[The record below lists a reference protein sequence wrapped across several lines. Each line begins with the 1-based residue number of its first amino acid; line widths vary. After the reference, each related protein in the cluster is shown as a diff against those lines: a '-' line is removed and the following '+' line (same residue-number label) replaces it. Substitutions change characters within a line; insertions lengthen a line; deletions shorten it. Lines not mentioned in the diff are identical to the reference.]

1 MCFGKLFHL
10 ILMHFYFLYSMLWDM
25 FSKNQFFFF
34 LKRCFFFFRF
44 SIDIIWFSIN
54 RNPFEKFSKPLPG
67 SIDRTSFSINRT
79 LWIKIF
85 FFKILKIVFVSFKTL
100 FQTFLSLFDL
110 ARLHWGFFFIFQPNF
125 CKVFLSQGR

>member
-10 ILMHFYFLYSMLWDM
+10 ILMLFISYIQCFEICFQKIS
-25 FSKNQFFFF
+25 FFF

-44 SIDIIWFSIN
+44 SIDLIWFSIN

-85 FFKILKIVFVSFKTL
+85 FFKILKIVFDSFKTL